1 MINNP
6 VLRKE
11 LFMRLRLR
19 QTTQV
24 RAGILLA
31 ILFSLGTFYYCV
43 IHFLM
48 GDTNAD
54 SGTTAWRWIIGLQY
68 ALIILITPAVT
79 ANAITLEKEQQ
90 TWDMLLYT
98 NLTPGEIIFGK
109 LIARQVLL
117 CILLVL
123 FLPISLFAWMHSVV
137 LGANGSDTITTG
149 QFALTYLVL
158 LFSMLFFSTSGMF
171 LSFYLKR
178 TLYSIMGAY
187 TFVVGGLIIGT
198 TLVTFILATLFTNE
212 HVFEYCPLMWINPV
226 MLMGQAMN
234 PNSFPNGKLYLIFGL
249 LSYVVLSL
257 LMLWRMIYGFR
268 RFAMES

>member
-6 VLRKE
+6 VLHKE

-19 QTTQV
+19 QSVQV
-24 RAGILLA
+24 RTGILLA
-31 ILFSLGTFYYCV
+31 ILFSLGTLYYFV
-43 IHFLM
+43 IRLLLE
-48 GDTNAD
+48 DTNPD
-54 SGTTAWRWIIGLQY
+54 SGTSAWRWIVALQY
-68 ALIILITPAVT
+68 TLIVLITPAVT

-109 LIARQVLL
+109 LIARLALL
-117 CILLVL
+117 CLLLVL
-123 FLPISLFAWMHSVV
+123 FLPLSLFAWLHSVV
-137 LGANGSDTITTG
+137 LGASGSEAVSLG
-149 QFALTYLVL
+149 QFVLTYVVL
-158 LFSMLFFSTSGMF
+158 FVSMFFFSTAGMF

-198 TLVTFILATLFTNE
+198 TLVTFILASLFTNE
-212 HVFEYCPLMWINPV
+212 HLFEYCPLMWINPV
-226 MLMGQAMN
+226 MLMGQALN

-249 LSYVVLSL
+249 FSYIVFSL

-268 RFAMES
+268 RFAMEA

>member
-1 MINNP
+1 MIDNP

-19 QTTQV
+19 QSAQV
-24 RAGILLA
+24 RTGILLA
-31 ILFSLGTFYYCV
+31 ILFSVGAFYYFV
-43 IHFLM
+43 IKFLLS
-48 GDTNAD
+48 DTNPE
-54 SGTTAWRWIIGLQY
+54 SGATTWRLIMGLQY

-90 TWDMLLYT
+90 TWDMLLFT

-109 LIARQVLL
+109 LIARLAML
-117 CILLVL
+117 CLLLVL
-123 FLPISLFAWMHSVV
+123 FLPLSLFTWLHSAF
-137 LGANGSDTITTG
+137 LGANGSDTVSAG
-149 QFALTYLVL
+149 QFVLTYLVL
-158 LFSMLFFSTSGMF
+158 FLSLVFFSTAGMF

-178 TLYSIMGAY
+178 TLYAIMGAY

-198 TLVTFILATLFTNE
+198 TLVTFILASLFTNE

-226 MLMGQAMN
+226 MLMGQALN
-234 PNSFPNGKLYLIFGL
+234 PTSFPNGKLYLIFGL

-268 RFAMES
+268 RFAMEA

>member
-19 QTTQV
+19 QTVQV
-24 RAGILLA
+24 RTGILLA
-31 ILFSLGTFYYCV
+31 ILFSLGTFYYFV
-43 IHFLM
+43 IRFLLS
-48 GDTNAD
+48 DTNAD
-54 SGTTAWRWIIGLQY
+54 SGTTAWRWIMVLQY

-109 LIARQVLL
+109 LIARLALL
-117 CILLVL
+117 CLLIVL
-123 FLPISLFAWMHSVV
+123 FLPLSLFSWMHSVV
-137 LGANGSDTITTG
+137 LGASGSDAVSVG
-149 QFALTYLVL
+149 QFTLTYVVL
-158 LFSMLFFSTSGMF
+158 LVSMFFISTAGMF

-198 TLVTFILATLFTNE
+198 ALVTFILMQLFVNDRLL
-212 HVFEYCPLMWINPV
+212 EYCPLMWINPV
-226 MLMGQAMN
+226 MLMEQALS
-234 PNSFPNGKLYLIFGL
+234 PGSFPNGRLYLIFGL

-268 RFAMES
+268 RFATEA

>member
-19 QTTQV
+19 QSAQV
-24 RAGILLA
+24 RTGIFLA
-31 ILFSLGTFYYCV
+31 ILFSMGTFYYFV
-43 IHFLM
+43 LRFLM
-48 GDTNAD
+48 GDNNAD
-54 SGTTAWRWIIGLQY
+54 SGTTTWRWIIALQY

-109 LIARQVLL
+109 LIARLALL
-117 CILLVL
+117 CLLLVL
-123 FLPISLFAWMHSVV
+123 FLPLSLFSWMHSVV
-137 LGANGSDTITTG
+137 LGASGSDAVSAG

-158 LFSMLFFSTSGMF
+158 FLSMLFFSTAGMF

-226 MLMGQAMN
+226 MLMGQALN

-268 RFAMES
+268 RFAMEA

>member
-1 MINNP
+1 MIDNP

-19 QTTQV
+19 QTAQV
-24 RAGILLA
+24 RIGILLA
-31 ILFSLGTFYYCV
+31 ILFSVGTFYYFI
-43 IHFLM
+43 IHFLL
-48 GDTNAD
+48 GETNPDVGA
-54 SGTTAWRWIIGLQY
+54 TTWRVIMGLQY
-68 ALIILITPAVT
+68 TLIVLITPAVT

-109 LIARQVLL
+109 LIARLALL
-117 CILLVL
+117 CLLLLL
-123 FLPISLFAWMHSVV
+123 FLPISLFAWMHSAF
-137 LGANGSDTITTG
+137 LGATGSDAVSFG
-149 QFALTYLVL
+149 QFVL
-158 LFSMLFFSTSGMF
+158 AYGVVFLSMVFFSTAGMF

-198 TLVTFILATLFTNE
+198 TLVTFILASLFTNE

-226 MLMGQAMN
+226 MLMGQALN
-234 PNSFPNGKLYLIFGL
+234 PTSFRNGTLYLIFGL
-249 LSYVVLSL
+249 LTYVVLSL

-268 RFAMES
+268 RFATEA

>member
-19 QTTQV
+19 QTSQV
-24 RAGILLA
+24 RTGIFLA
-31 ILFSLGTFYYCV
+31 ILFSLGTFYYFV
-43 IHFLM
+43 IRF
-48 GDTNAD
+48 A
-54 SGTTAWRWIIGLQY
+54 LQY
-68 ALIILITPAVT
+68 TLIILITPAVT

-109 LIARQVLL
+109 LIARVALL
-117 CILLVL
+117 CLLLVL
-123 FLPISLFAWMHSVV
+123 FLPISLFAWMHSVM
-137 LGANGSDTITTG
+137 LGPSQDSISVG
-149 QFALTYLVL
+149 QFALAYLVMFL
-158 LFSMLFFSTSGMF
+158 SMLFFSTAGMF

-198 TLVTFILATLFTNE
+198 TLITVILATLFTNE
-212 HVFEYCPLMWINPV
+212 HVWINPV
-226 MLMGQAMN
+226 MLMVQTLN
-234 PNSFPNGKLYLIFGL
+234 PNSVPNGSLYLIFGL
-249 LSYVVLSL
+249 LSYVVLSM

-268 RFAMES
+268 RFAAEA

>member
-1 MINNP
+1 MIDNP

-19 QTTQV
+19 QSAQV
-24 RAGILLA
+24 RTGILLA
-31 ILFSLGTFYYCV
+31 ILFSVGTFYYFV
-43 IHFLM
+43 IKFLL
-48 GDTNAD
+48 GDTNAE
-54 SGTTAWRWIIGLQY
+54 SGATTWRLIMGLQY

-109 LIARQVLL
+109 LIARLAIL
-117 CILLVL
+117 CLLLVL
-123 FLPISLFAWMHSVV
+123 FLPLSLFAWLHSTF
-137 LGANGSDTITTG
+137 LGANGSDAVSAG
-149 QFALTYLVL
+149 QFL
-158 LFSMLFFSTSGMF
+158 LS
-171 LSFYLKR
+171 YLKR

-198 TLVTFILATLFTNE
+198 TLVTFILASLFTNE

-226 MLMGQAMN
+226 MLMGQALN
-234 PNSFPNGKLYLIFGL
+234 PTSFPNGKLYLIFGL

-268 RFAMES
+268 RFAMEA

>member
-1 MINNP
+1 MIDNP

-19 QTTQV
+19 QSPQV
-24 RAGILLA
+24 RLGIFLA
-31 ILFSLGTFYYCV
+31 ILFSVGTFYYFV
-43 IHFLM
+43 IRFLLS
-48 GDTNAD
+48 DTNPE
-54 SGTTAWRWIIGLQY
+54 SGTTTWRWIIALQY

-109 LIARQVLL
+109 LLARLAMLCLL
-117 CILLVL
+117 LAL
-123 FLPISLFAWMHSVV
+123 FLPLSLFSWTHSLV
-137 LGANGSDTITTG
+137 LGGNGSDAVTMG
-149 QFALTYLVL
+149 QFALTYLVMVL
-158 LFSMLFFSTSGMF
+158 AMIFFSTSGMF

-198 TLVTFILATLFTNE
+198 TLVTFILMSLFTNE
-212 HVFEYCPLMWINPV
+212 HIFDYCPLMWINPV
-226 MLMGQAMN
+226 LLMVQALN

-268 RFAMES
+268 RFAMEH

>member
-1 MINNP
+1 MIDNP

-19 QTTQV
+19 QSPQV
-24 RAGILLA
+24 RTGMFLA
-31 ILFSLGTFYYCV
+31 ILFSLGTFYYFV
-43 IHFLM
+43 IHFLLS
-48 GDTNAD
+48 DPNPD
-54 SGTTAWRWIIGLQY
+54 SGTTTWRWIIMLQY

-109 LIARQVLL
+109 LIARLAML
-117 CILLVL
+117 CLLLVL
-123 FLPISLFAWMHSVV
+123 FLPLSLFSWTHSRI
-137 LGANGSDTITTG
+137 LGVNGSDAVSVG
-149 QFALTYLVL
+149 QFGLTYLVMAL
-158 LFSMLFFSTSGMF
+158 AMVFFSTSGMF

-198 TLVTFILATLFTNE
+198 TLVTFILESLFTNE
-212 HVFEYCPLMWINPV
+212 HTIEDCPLMWINPV
-226 MLMGQAMN
+226 MLMGQALT
-234 PNSFPNGKLYLIFGL
+234 PYSFPNGKLYLTFGL

-257 LMLWRMIYGFR
+257 LMLWKMIYGFR
-268 RFAMES
+268 RFAMED

>member
-1 MINNP
+1 MIDNP

-19 QTTQV
+19 QTAQV
-24 RAGILLA
+24 RTGIVLA
-31 ILFSLGTFYYCV
+31 ILFSLGTFYFFV
-43 IHFLM
+43 IKFLL
-48 GDTNAD
+48 GDTNPE
-54 SGTTAWRWIIGLQY
+54 SGIITWRWIIALQY

-98 NLTPGEIIFGK
+98 SLTPGEIIFGK
-109 LIARQVLL
+109 LIARLAML
-117 CILLVL
+117 CLLLVL
-123 FLPISLFAWMHSVV
+123 FLPISLFAWQHSVV
-137 LGANGSDTITTG
+137 LGANSADAISGG
-149 QFALTYLVL
+149 QFALTYLVML
-158 LFSMLFFSTSGMF
+158 LSMLFFATTGMF

-187 TFVVGGLIIGT
+187 TVVVGGLIIGT
-198 TLVTFILATLFTNE
+198 FLITVILAGLLTNDRM
-212 HVFEYCPLMWINPV
+212 FESSPLMWINPV
-226 MLMGQAMN
+226 MLMIETMV
-234 PNSFPNGKLYLIFGL
+234 PNSFQNGKLYLTFGL

-268 RFAMES
+268 RFAMEA

>member
-1 MINNP
+1 MIDNP

-24 RAGILLA
+24 RAGIFLA
-31 ILFSLGTFYYCV
+31 LLFSLGTFYYFV
-43 IHFLM
+43 IRFLM
-48 GDTNAD
+48 GDTNAA
-54 SGTTAWRWIIGLQY
+54 SGTTTWRWLIALQY
-68 ALIILITPAVT
+68 MLIILITPAVT

-109 LIARQVLL
+109 LIARLALL
-117 CILLVL
+117 CLLLVL
-123 FLPISLFAWMHSVV
+123 FLPLSLFSWMHSVV
-137 LGANGSDTITTG
+137 LGASGSDVVSVG

-158 LFSMLFFSTSGMF
+158 FLSMLFFSTAGMF

-198 TLVTFILATLFTNE
+198 TLVTFVLVALFGDGRML
-212 HVFEYCPLMWINPV
+212 EYCPLMWVNPV
-226 MLMGQAMN
+226 MLMAQALN
-234 PNSFPNGKLYLIFGL
+234 PNSFPNGSLYLTFGL